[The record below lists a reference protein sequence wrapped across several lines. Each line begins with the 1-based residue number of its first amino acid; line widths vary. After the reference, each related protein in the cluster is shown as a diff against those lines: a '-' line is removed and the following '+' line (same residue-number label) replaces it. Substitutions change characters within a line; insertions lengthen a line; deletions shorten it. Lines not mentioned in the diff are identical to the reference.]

1 MARRDQR
8 IDQLQNELQMQIQ
21 EKESITRALKQQIA
35 ELHDRLRVV
44 GEHGV
49 REITPD
55 SEFTETYEDLLNKS
69 EIRQNL
75 FRIMKTE

>member
-21 EKESITRALKQQIA
+21 EKESITRALKLQIS

-49 REITPD
+49 GGGTHQLHDIVV
-55 SEFTETYEDLLNKS
+55 
-69 EIRQNL
+69 
-75 FRIMKTE
+75 

>member
-55 SEFTETYEDLLNKS
+55 SVSEFTET
-69 EIRQNL
+69 
-75 FRIMKTE
+75 

>member
-49 REITPD
+49 RAITPD
-55 SEFTETYEDLLNKS
+55 
-69 EIRQNL
+69 
-75 FRIMKTE
+75 